1 MSTAL
6 EAHSPPRTSTNIMD
20 EDVID
25 WSDPPSSPFIEHVE
39 LDQENV
45 APRDTAS
52 TPTKKTPLDDN
63 NFASA
68 IKRLSPQ
75 KGFGFKDRSS
85 PAKPLDSPSKQ
96 LFGELEKTTPTNS
109 PPIPERLSS
118 KKTSPIKFSVV
129 EEEEHVLRE
138 SSHNRTSPLKL
149 SPSKRSSVE
158 RSESPLRRSTHDE
171 PTILSRSS
179 TRSSAT
185 KRMSLEHEDQP
196 EPKLRKS
203 SQEHQESARPSPT
216 KRTSSERVEQTLRE
230 NEGLT
235 IAMKI
240 LEETRSES
248 HYETHHK
255 ENSSEARSDSH
266 GSAEFDSF
274 SEFSPDGPDG
284 PSTMV
289 DDTCFS
295 NFSEM
300 PDMTKFANSMM
311 RSPAKSVLNQGMSTP
326 RANLL
331 MTPATARKHQS
342 QSPSPTP
349 RRNANP
355 IYSDND
361 TTNLLLDFTQ
371 QIEAF
376 STATHRSPTRG
387 RNSPTKSAT
396 ESNLL
401 SFIQNQRSP
410 AKSSFVPS
418 TPAEKR
424 HLLNLLDFELPPPPT
439 PRSIPSITIRE
450 LESLKSGFQ
459 SQVSSLTASLS
470 GKEAEVS
477 SLKKAV
483 SSAERRVGEAQE
495 QVREERS
502 AREHAEKQKAEW
514 EKKGTEVEAVLKSI
528 KEEVM
533 KSDQER
539 EELFRKLDEAERRAE
554 DAELRANDAE
564 SRAVEAEGKCV
575 DTTVFVEADTDK
587 PTKGPVYTAEE
598 VQKQI
603 DEKVATLCKELH
615 VIYKKKHESKVSAL
629 KRSYEE
635 KMARKTKELQTNVK
649 DLKKKC
655 EELQHARDA
664 TFSTV
669 LPTDIPSNSSAAIN
683 AADLQKLETQQAEIE
698 EQKAR
703 LAGLE
708 SEIQSV
714 RDNHAQ
720 VLKELEAERVE
731 KGELVAAAEQMLSLQ
746 MEFQAQQ
753 AAQEEMRR
761 SVGPAGG
768 NAVRPSG
775 LTRPGF
781 AGSGIGGRSTS
792 GKSRIMSNIEK
803 MGGRSASSE

>member
-1 MSTAL
+1 
-6 EAHSPPRTSTNIMD
+6 MD

-25 WSDPPSSPFIEHVE
+25 WSDPPSSPFVEHVE
-39 LDQENV
+39 VDQENV

-68 IKRLSPQ
+68 IKRLSPK

-85 PAKPLDSPSKQ
+85 PVKALDSPSKQ
-96 LFGELEKTTPTNS
+96 LFGELEKTTPTKS

-118 KKTSPIKFSVV
+118 KKTSPINYSIVD
-129 EEEEHVLRE
+129 EEEHALRE

-158 RSESPLRRSTHDE
+158 RSESPLRRSVQDE
-171 PTILSRSS
+171 QTTLSRSS

-185 KRMSLEHEDQP
+185 KRMSIEHEDQP

-203 SQEHQESARPSPT
+203 SQEHHESARPSPI

-240 LEETRSES
+240 LEETQSES
-248 HYETHHK
+248 HYEAHHETHHETQQK
-255 ENSSEARSDSH
+255 ENSSESRSDSH

-274 SEFSPDGPDG
+274 SEFNPDGPDG

-300 PDMTKFANSMM
+300 PDMTKFANSMV
-311 RSPAKSVLNQGMSTP
+311 RSPAKSVLSQGMATP

-331 MTPATARKHQS
+331 TTPATAKRYQS
-342 QSPSPTP
+342 RSPSPTP
-349 RRNANP
+349 RRNGNA
-355 IYSDND
+355 IFSDND

-376 STATHRSPTRG
+376 STATQRSPTRS
-387 RNSPTKSAT
+387 RNSPTKSST

-401 SFIQNQRSP
+401 SFLQNQRSP
-410 AKSSFVPS
+410 GKSSFVPS

-502 AREHAEKQKAEW
+502 AREYAEKQKAEW
-514 EKKGTEVEAVLKSI
+514 EKKGTEVESVLKSI

-539 EELFRKLDEAERRAE
+539 EELLRKLDEAERRIE
-554 DAELRANDAE
+554 DAEARANDAE

-575 DTTVFVEADTDK
+575 DTTIFAEADTDK

-669 LPTDIPSNSSAAIN
+669 LPNDIPSNSSAAIN

-761 SVGPAGG
+761 SVGPAGAG
-768 NAVRPSG
+768 AVRPSG

-781 AGSGIGGRSTS
+781 AGSGISRSTS

-803 MGGRSASSE
+803 MGGRSASTE